1 MCNSIDNSTSPP
13 SPFCLVCCQ
22 KPFCCKKGKTTGF
35 TFFLQAPF
43 PPGTASHS
51 LLMASLIGGV
61 RKYQKSKSVTQILQV
76 YVFEPKKK
84 STQVKHDDKLCVS
97 TSGSGERSRI
107 CHSSK
112 VKKGFPA
119 GLYLEDEVCMV
130 RLVTK
135 DIK

>member
-1 MCNSIDNSTSPP
+1 MCNSIDNSTPPP
-13 SPFCLVCCQ
+13 SPFCLMCCQ
-22 KPFCCKKGKTTGF
+22 RPFCCKEGKTTGF

-61 RKYQKSKSVTQILQV
+61 RKCQKSESVTQILHV
-76 YVFEPKKK
+76 YVVEPKK
-84 STQVKHDDKLCVS
+84 LCVA
-97 TSGSGERSRI
+97 TSGSGERSWI

-119 GLYLEDEVCMV
+119 GLYFQDEACIVK
-130 RLVTK
+130 LVTK

>member
-1 MCNSIDNSTSPP
+1 MCNSIDNSTPPP
-13 SPFCLVCCQ
+13 SPFCLMCCQ
-22 KPFCCKKGKTTGF
+22 RPFCYKEGKTTGF

-61 RKYQKSKSVTQILQV
+61 RKCQKSESVTQILHV
-76 YVFEPKKK
+76 YVVEPKKTT
-84 STQVKHDDKLCVS
+84 TQVKHDDKLCVS
-97 TSGSGERSRI
+97 TSGSGERSWI

-119 GLYLEDEVCMV
+119 GLYLED
-130 RLVTK
+130 
-135 DIK
+135 